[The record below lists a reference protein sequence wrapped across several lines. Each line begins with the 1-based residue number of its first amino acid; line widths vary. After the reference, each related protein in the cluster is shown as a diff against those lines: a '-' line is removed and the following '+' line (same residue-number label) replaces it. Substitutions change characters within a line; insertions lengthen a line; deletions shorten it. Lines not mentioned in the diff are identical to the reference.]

1 MRVNDGRTRG
11 LVDWCT
17 TLEYQYSFE
26 IYQQRVKN
34 NKFLTDILLET
45 FSARKN
51 ITVKSGFL
59 SK

>member
-1 MRVNDGRTRG
+1 MKVNDGRTRG

-34 NKFLTDILLET
+34 DTILTDFLLET
-45 FSARKN
+45 FSALKY
-51 ITVKSGFL
+51 ITVKSAFL